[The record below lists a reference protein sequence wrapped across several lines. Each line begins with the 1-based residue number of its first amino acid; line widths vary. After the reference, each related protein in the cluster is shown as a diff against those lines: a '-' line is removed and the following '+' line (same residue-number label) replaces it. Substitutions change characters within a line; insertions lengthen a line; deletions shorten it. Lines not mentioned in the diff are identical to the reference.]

1 MTPPPQDNRVNGV
14 CGTSRLVGCY
24 HLWPQVLPV
33 PSTESVQLREGDEY
47 VVIATDGLW
56 KCVSYEQVVHEVQS
70 ISDPIRA
77 AKQLRDLAVSHGCS
91 DDVSVLV
98 LRLNI
103 YQRGVPPRLIPK
115 SKPMKPIPEP
125 EDDEDEDIEIT
136 NIDDI
141 LSDTEDDD
149 PQTTPMEITN
159 TNAEISKDLD
169 RLILSA
175 ISTSPTSP
183 ISPTVKTTN
192 IDDLLS
198 EIPSPDILGSPNP
211 SSFDFSNSSTTA
223 SYAYTSTAQKPS
235 QLSHKSYQLPEEL
248 NYPAQTLPRD
258 AAGSRAKGTKSAP
271 LSSGFSIT
279 ETLFEQTQVSFSR
292 IPPVC
297 SIYN

>member
-1 MTPPPQDNRVNGV
+1 MTPPSQDNRVNGV

-33 PSTESVQLREGDEY
+33 PSTESVELRQGDEY

-56 KCVSYEQVVHEVQS
+56 KCVTYEQVVHEVQS

-91 DDVSVLV
+91 DDISVLV

-125 EDDEDEDIEIT
+125 EVDEDEDLEIT

-149 PQTTPMEITN
+149 LQTTPTGITN
-159 TNAEISKDLD
+159 TTNAAISEDLD

-175 ISTSPTSP
+175 ISISPTSP

-198 EIPSPDILGSPNP
+198 EIPSPAILDSPNP
-211 SSFDFSNSSTTA
+211 SSFDFSNTSTTA
-223 SYAYTSTAQKPS
+223 SYGYTSTVQKPTH
-235 QLSHKSYQLPEEL
+235 LAHKSYQLPEEL

-258 AAGSRAKGTKSAP
+258 AAGSRAKGTKSAA
-271 LSSGFSIT
+271 LSTGFSIT
-279 ETLFEQTQVSFSR
+279 ETLFEQTQVSYYT
-292 IPPVC
+292 V
-297 SIYN
+297 